1 MEPKFEYKAQV
12 TRVVDGDTIDLEFDL
27 GFNVKISERVRL
39 LGVDTPETYGVKRD
53 SEEFRAGLIAK
64 NFVEGKLIPIIHG
77 DYVIVETNRDKKGK
91 YGRYLARIWYLEDP
105 AQHLWRCINDVLL
118 EEGLARKY

>member
-1 MEPKFEYKAQV
+1 MEPKFEYKALIR
-12 TRVVDGDTIDLEFDL
+12 RVVDGDTIDLEFDL
-27 GFNVKISERVRL
+27 GFNVRVRERIRL
-39 LGVDTPETYGVKRD
+39 LGVDTPETYGVKKD
-53 SEEFRAGLIAK
+53 SEEYQAGIIAK
-64 NFVEGKLIPIIHG
+64 KFVESKLTPLSPN
-77 DYVIVETNRDKKGK
+77 DYVIVETARDKKGK